1 MTLVCQMLI
10 QGAVGFAIGA
20 GTNELAIRWVFNALF
35 TKKKQLIAANTKNL
49 VRTELMTADK
59 IAAKV
64 CAPNV
69 QAVIERNIR
78 MRLDEY
84 GDKARTV
91 CTSFGKRF
99 EGCLPELVR
108 EEVLALAEV
117 ANLFD
122 DDIRKTISRTA
133 ASQVTDYLAENLP
146 RIIEETDVWQV
157 VYDTIMGYDEK
168 KLETLTREV
177 TNRELR
183 GVTLW
188 GGVIGAVVGL
198 SMSVVMWLI
207 GRG

>member
-1 MTLVCQMLI
+1 MTLVCQMLV

-35 TKKKQLIAANTKNL
+35 TKKKRLIAANTKNL
-49 VRTELMTADK
+49 IRTELMTAEK

-64 CAPNV
+64 SAPDV
-69 QAVIERNIR
+69 QSVIERNIR
-78 MRLDEY
+78 AKLDEY

-99 EGCLPELVR
+99 ENRLPELVR
-108 EEVLALAEV
+108 EEVMALAEV
-117 ANLFD
+117 ANIFD

-133 ASQVTDYLAENLP
+133 ANQITAYLAENLP
-146 RIIEETDVWQV
+146 RIIEETDVWQI

-168 KLETLTREV
+168 KLEVLTREV
-177 TNRELR
+177 ANRELR

-198 SMSVVMWLI
+198 SMSVVMRLI
-207 GRG
+207 G

>member
-1 MTLVCQMLI
+1 MTLVCQMLV

-35 TKKKQLIAANTKNL
+35 TKKKRLIAANTKNL
-49 VRTELMTADK
+49 IRTELMTAEK

-64 CAPNV
+64 SAPDV

-78 MRLDEY
+78 AKLDEY

-99 EGCLPELVR
+99 ENRLPEIIK
-108 EEVLALAEV
+108 EEVSAFAEV
-117 ANLFD
+117 AELFD
-122 DDIRKTISRTA
+122 KDIKATVARACATQITA
-133 ASQVTDYLAENLP
+133 YLAENLP
-146 RIIEETDVWQV
+146 RIIEETDVWQI

-168 KLETLTREV
+168 KLEILTREV
-177 TNRELR
+177 ANRELR

-207 GRG
+207 G

>member
-1 MTLVCQMLI
+1 MTLVCQMLV

-20 GTNELAIRWVFNALF
+20 GTNELAIRWDFNALF
-35 TKKKQLIAANTKNL
+35 TKKKRLIAANTKNL
-49 VRTELMTADK
+49 IRTELMTAEK
-59 IAAKV
+59 IATKV
-64 CAPNV
+64 SAPDV

-78 MRLDEY
+78 AKLDEY

-99 EGCLPELVR
+99 ENRLPELIK
-108 EEVLALAEV
+108 EEVSAFAEV
-117 ANLFD
+117 AELFD
-122 DDIRKTISRTA
+122 KDIKATVARACATQITA
-133 ASQVTDYLAENLP
+133 YLAENLP
-146 RIIEETDVWQV
+146 RIIEETDVWQI

-168 KLETLTREV
+168 KLEVLTREV
-177 TNRELR
+177 ANRELR

-207 GRG
+207 G

>member
-1 MTLVCQMLI
+1 MTLVCQMLV
-10 QGAVGFAIGA
+10 QGGVGFAIGA

-35 TKKKQLIAANTKNL
+35 TKKKRLIAANTKNL
-49 VRTELMTADK
+49 IRTELMTAEK

-64 CAPNV
+64 SAPDV

-78 MRLDEY
+78 AKLDEY

-99 EGCLPELVR
+99 ENRLPELVR
-108 EEVLALAEV
+108 EEVMALAEV
-117 ANLFD
+117 AEVFD
-122 DDIRKTISRTA
+122 RDFKETLARACATQMTA
-133 ASQVTDYLAENLP
+133 YLAENLP
-146 RIIEETDVWQV
+146 RIIEETDVWQI

-168 KLETLTREV
+168 KLEVLTREV
-177 TNRELR
+177 ANRELR

-198 SMSVVMWLI
+198 SMSIVMWLI
-207 GRG
+207 G